1 MNFGTAWREK
11 VIEIRNDSMKIE
23 IEFDNKLELL
33 DAISKGFES
42 YLELTD
48 YESEI
53 YCIVDQAIK
62 ETIDKA
68 KDGLAKGNANEWLRT
83 SIKLGLWSLID
94 EVTMDIE
101 QKQSNEFKEIKDR
114 LDKLEEKRGGER
126 DDNES

>member
-1 MNFGTAWREK
+1 
-11 VIEIRNDSMKIE
+11 MKIE